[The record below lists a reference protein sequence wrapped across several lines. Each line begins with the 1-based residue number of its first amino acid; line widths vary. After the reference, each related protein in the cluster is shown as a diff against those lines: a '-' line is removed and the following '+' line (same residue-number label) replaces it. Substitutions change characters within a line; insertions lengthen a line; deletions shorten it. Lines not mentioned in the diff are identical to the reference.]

1 MNICITPEIFNEVM
15 QNIKAM
21 IQQNAEIQS
30 IIDFIDSKTKEY
42 CE

>member
-1 MNICITPEIFNEVM
+1 MNICITPEIFSEVM

-21 IQQNAEIQS
+21 IQQNAETQS

>member
-21 IQQNAEIQS
+21 IQQNAETQS
-30 IIDFIDSKTKEY
+30 IIDYIDASIKEY